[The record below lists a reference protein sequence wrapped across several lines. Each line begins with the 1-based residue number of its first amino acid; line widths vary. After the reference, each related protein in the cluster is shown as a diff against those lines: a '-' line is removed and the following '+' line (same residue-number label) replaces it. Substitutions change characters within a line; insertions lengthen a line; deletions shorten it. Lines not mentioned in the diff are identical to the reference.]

1 MFAEGLEAVA
11 GAGPGF
17 WGAGPK
23 RMLRRVFSEPL
34 LRPGH
39 TESPMNLIPSRKDS
53 SQATSAGPAAPPAA
67 NTPFRRHGSTEATP
81 CPAVL
86 SFVLRIEGLPENPP
100 VTAAVPLQ
108 GPVLSVTGVTH
119 TP

>member
-1 MFAEGLEAVA
+1 
-11 GAGPGF
+11 
-17 WGAGPK
+17 
-23 RMLRRVFSEPL
+23 
-34 LRPGH
+34 
-39 TESPMNLIPSRKDS
+39 MNLIPSRKDS